1 MINER
6 DYIWGQNQKLEN
18 IDRSKL
24 PEIISQGGYQIILI
38 AGPNGVGKGMVIQGL
53 LTRNEGVA
61 QVSRITTR
69 SITSDENQYHQV
81 SIESFFESIDNGS
94 FVEWGKYGQG
104 YYGTTMGN
112 IADALS
118 SAKKLIIDIDLDGGL
133 VLRNLFENIG
143 VCVYDCFISPI
154 RRNLLESEDGVE
166 KALGELRRRLLDR
179 DRGEVAKELEGRLRN
194 AGQML
199 LRAKEFR
206 HIIVNERD
214 SISATVLML
223 EDIVL

>member
-154 RRNLLESEDGVE
+154 RQNLLESEDGVE

>member
-1 MINER
+1 MRNER

-38 AGPNGVGKGMVIQGL
+38 AGPNGVGKGTVIQGL

-112 IADALS
+112 IADALCG
-118 SAKKLIIDIDLDGGL
+118 AKKLIIDIDLDGGL
-133 VLRNLFENIG
+133 ILRNLFENIG

-154 RRNLLESEDGVE
+154 RQNLLESEDGVE

-179 DRGEVAKELEGRLRN
+179 NRGEVAKELEGRLRN
-194 AGQML
+194 AGHML

-214 SISATVLML
+214 NINASVLVL
-223 EDIVL
+223 EDIAS